1 METSQKDDA
10 IDMQIQDDDKQF
22 QDELASDPT
31 QLNRRTRGVK
41 RNYKQMIDGDEVF
54 QRTIEDEQRE
64 IIEKKLTPSQ
74 QTEFES
80 RFYSN

>member
-1 METSQKDDA
+1 
-10 IDMQIQDDDKQF
+10 
-22 QDELASDPT
+22 
-31 QLNRRTRGVK
+31 VK

-74 QTEFES
+74 
-80 RFYSN
+80 